1 MQDLRLFENP
11 AQEFFMIDEN
21 PFTEPTPLSEQ
32 LSGSESLDMFGQM
45 MINSSVP
52 EPTSLATVSD
62 E

>member
-1 MQDLRLFENP
+1 
-11 AQEFFMIDEN
+11 MIDEN

-52 EPTSLATVSD
+52 EPTSLATVGD